1 MDAKKAQKLRVAHRK
16 ITTGLAAEVPALIEQ
31 KKELPPKKLEM
42 KRIELFETLAAIR
55 KFE

>member
-42 KRIELFETLAAIR
+42 KRDTGSNKEV
-55 KFE
+55 